1 METLTI
7 GRDQRLHDRLGR
19 FLDLYESGNDLK
31 SYREIK
37 DLEKKLE
44 AKELTLAF
52 CGHFSA
58 GKSSLINRLCGKQ
71 VLPSG
76 PIPTTAN
83 VAAIRNGERR
93 AVLTRTEQAKTS
105 NDDMTESEALRSEQ
119 IELNLDQLD
128 DYCRD
133 GNTYSMISLWDDV
146 PILGRY
152 GVLLDT
158 PGVDSN
164 DAGHA
169 LATTSALHLADVVFY
184 VMDYNH
190 VLSESNL
197 SFAKRLADWGKPIY
211 LVVNQMDK
219 HRSNELSFEKYRG
232 AVEHAFELWGIVPA
246 GVFYISLKELS
257 HPLNML
263 TQLEETITSLFNI
276 RQRLLEFSVGCSL
289 FHGAEQFLKRQD
301 EADEEEMERLLEEIG
316 GEEALLTVQHEL
328 SSLEQKLEENESYID
343 GLRVNF
349 MKELDALLSNA
360 HVMTPALRD
369 AAALYL
375 ESRKPGFKTG
385 LLFHGAKT
393 EREKERRRD
402 GFLGKLQEQTLAQ
415 VDWHVRDLL
424 RRLGQ
429 GETLWSVE
437 WESRL
442 EAELPQAE
450 EEWIAGPAR
459 EGALLSGE
467 YTLRYAADVAA
478 GITGR
483 YRRAALALA
492 DGLLVELEPRLSAA
506 QQELAA
512 QREALLVRSGAAE
525 RLQALRAAAKDRAA
539 CIHAQLGERPSLP
552 PGILPEVR
560 DVAQAPPAGE
570 AMLASGVAAT
580 SRAATSA
587 AAGMAATTAASST
600 AATDG
605 AAIAHAATGKTAPS
619 AANATDNVATTA
631 ASGSA
636 VTGAAPRA
644 AAVISGRQRLG
655 EAAAVLNAAAE
666 ALAPYPAFGSG
677 VRELRAR
684 AAALRGGRFTVAL
697 FGAFSAGKSSF
708 ANALLGAQVLPVSPH
723 PTTAAI
729 NRIIAPEGDMK
740 HGQAAITFKTAEAMR
755 EDLAYSFEALQLGAW
770 KESNWLSEV
779 KKLRAP
785 DVPPSGRAHFSFLK
799 AAALGWEQNAPRLGS
814 CELTGLEQFAEY
826 VSEESRAC
834 FVAGIDLYYSCPLT
848 EQGIVIVDTP
858 GADSIHA
865 RHTGVTFEYMKNS
878 DALLYVTYYNHA
890 FSRADRQFLSHLGR
904 VKGSFA
910 LDKMFFIVNAAD
922 LAATPGELSSV
933 VEHVEGGLRAAGI
946 ESPQIYPVSSIDAL
960 ESKQNGD
967 MTKLETSGFSWFE
980 ASFFRFISEDL
991 AGLAVNA
998 ARHELQQFM
1007 TRAEQWGRT
1016 LAKSEEEREQL
1027 KAQLASDRKRF
1038 MEKLGELA
1046 SNDKTVEIAQETEE
1060 LLFHVRRR
1068 LQYLAG
1074 DLYHEYFHPS
1084 LLQDD
1089 RGDMKRKFAAS
1100 LKGWMAQVSLEL
1112 EREVQ
1117 ATSLRLE
1124 KKCEE
1129 LLASEARAWLVKLQQ
1144 EIQVVP
1150 GLSIYAN
1157 SVWSIPSIQEE
1168 GLEDGLKAASYWS
1181 YFRNPKSFFEGG
1193 GKQRLRDV
1201 LEEPLSAS
1209 VKEAVQRC
1217 KNQLIQFYKEETSAR
1232 FAVMAASF
1240 EAQWMEWQDSVSS
1253 MSDLVKADD
1262 SWKDVPQ
1269 RLQTLYQKLH

>member
-7 GRDQRLHDRLGR
+7 GRDQRLHDRLDQ
-19 FLDLYESGNDLK
+19 FLKLYESGKDRRA
-31 SYREIK
+31 YREIQ
-37 DLEKKLE
+37 DLTRKLE
-44 AKELTLAF
+44 ADELTLSF

-83 VAAIRNGERR
+83 VAAIRNGEPR
-93 AVLTRTEQAKTS
+93 AMLTRAEVEDGGMGETV
-105 NDDMTESEALRSEQ
+105 EAHSEQ
-119 IELNLDQLD
+119 IALNLDQLD

-146 PILGRY
+146 PILGRH

-169 LATTSALHLADVVFY
+169 MATNSALHLADVVFY

-197 SFAKRLADWGKPIY
+197 SFAKRLADWGKPLY
-211 LVVNQMDK
+211 LVVNQIDK
-219 HRSNELSFEKYRG
+219 HRNAELSFEKYRSS
-232 AVEHAFELWGIVPA
+232 VEDAFELWGIVPA

-263 TQLEETITSLFNI
+263 NELEKTIAALFGI
-276 RQRLLEFSVGCSL
+276 RESLLEFSIGCSL
-289 FHGAEQFLKRQD
+289 FHGAEQYLKRLED
-301 EADEEEMERLLEEIG
+301 ADEEEQERLLEDVG
-316 GEEALLTVQHEL
+316 GEEALSRLQTEL
-328 SSLEQKLEENESYID
+328 SALERELSEQD
-343 GLRVNF
+343 GLVDQLRGSLS
-349 MKELDALLSNA
+349 KELDGLLANA
-360 HVMTPALRD
+360 HLMTPDLRE
-369 AAALYL
+369 AAAQYL
-375 ESRKPGFKTG
+375 ESRKPGFKMG
-385 LLFHGAKT
+385 LLFHAGKT

-402 GFLGKLQEQTLAQ
+402 FFLGKLQEQTQAQ

-429 GETLWSVE
+429 NHGLWSTE

-459 EGALLSGE
+459 EGAQLSGE

-478 GITGR
+478 GIAGR
-483 YRRAALALA
+483 YRRAALAIA
-492 DGLLVELEPRLSAA
+492 DGLLAELAPRLNEARHS
-506 QQELAA
+506 LAA
-512 QREALLVRSGAAE
+512 QRDALLARSGAAG
-525 RLQALRAAAKDRAA
+525 RLQALRAAAKERAA
-539 CIHAQLGERPSLP
+539 RIHALLGERPSLP
-552 PGILPEVR
+552 TGILPEVR
-560 DVAQAPPAGE
+560 DVAPGAPAAPQRPEPPAAAMAPP
-570 AMLASGVAAT
+570 VAAVP
-580 SRAATSA
+580 ASA
-587 AAGMAATTAASST
+587 SDSA
-600 AATDG
+600 G
-605 AAIAHAATGKTAPS
+605 AAVAA
-619 AANATDNVATTA
+619 
-631 ASGSA
+631 
-636 VTGAAPRA
+636 
-644 AAVISGRQRLG
+644 ISGRQRLG
-655 EAAAVLNAAAE
+655 EAAAVLSAAAE

-684 AAALRGGRFTVAL
+684 ADALRGGRFTVAL

-729 NRIIAPEGDMK
+729 NRILAPEGDMK
-740 HGQAAITFKTAEAMR
+740 HGQAAITFKSEEAMR

-770 KESNWLSEV
+770 KEGSWRAEV
-779 KKLRAP
+779 NKLKAP

-799 AAALGWEQNAPRLGS
+799 AAAIGWEQNASRLGS
-814 CELTGLEQFAEY
+814 REITGLEQFAEY
-826 VSEESRAC
+826 VAEESRAC

-890 FSRADRQFLSHLGR
+890 FSRADRQFLGHLGR

-922 LAATPGELSSV
+922 LASTPGELASV
-933 VEHVEGGLRAAGI
+933 VEHVEDGLRTAGI
-946 ESPQIYPVSSIDAL
+946 EAPQIYPVSSIAALDAKRSMDAAML
-960 ESKQNGD
+960 EG
-967 MTKLETSGFSWFE
+967 SGFSRFE
-980 ASFFRFISEDL
+980 APFLRFIREDL
-991 AGLAVNA
+991 AGLAVGA
-998 ARHELQQFM
+998 ARHELQQFIA
-1007 TRAEQWGRT
+1007 RAEQWSET

-1027 KAQLASDRKRF
+1027 KVQLMLDRKRF
-1038 MEKLGELA
+1038 AEELLVLA
-1046 SNDKTVEIAQETEE
+1046 KSDKEAEIAQETGE

-1068 LQYLAG
+1068 LQFLAG
-1074 DLYHEYFHPS
+1074 DLFHEYFHPS

-1089 RGDMKRKFAAS
+1089 GGDMKRKFAAS
-1100 LKGWMAQVSLEL
+1100 VKGWLAQLSMEL

-1124 KKCEE
+1124 KKSEA
-1129 LLASEARAWLVKLQQ
+1129 LLAKEAEAWLVKLQQ
-1144 EIQVVP
+1144 EIP
-1150 GLSIYAN
+1150 ALPALSIYATSAWLTP
-1157 SVWSIPSIQEE
+1157 SVPS
-1168 GLEDGLKAASYWS
+1168 GSLEQGIKAASYWS
-1181 YFRNPKSFFEGG
+1181 YFKNPKTFFEGG
-1193 GKQRLRDV
+1193 GKQRLRDA
-1201 LEEPLSAS
+1201 LEEPLSDS
-1209 VKEAVQRC
+1209 IKEAVQRFGSD
-1217 KNQLIQFYKEETSAR
+1217 LIEFYAQETSVR
-1232 FAVMAASF
+1232 FAAVAASL
-1240 EAQWMEWQDSVSS
+1240 EAQWEEWESSVSGMPS
-1253 MSDLVKADD
+1253 AANSDE
-1262 SWKDVPQ
+1262 SWKTVPQ
-1269 RLQTLYQKLH
+1269 RLHELYQALL

>member
-7 GRDQRLHDRLGR
+7 GRDQRLHDRLDQ
-19 FLDLYESGNDLK
+19 FLKLYESGKDLRAC
-31 SYREIK
+31 REIQ
-37 DLEKKLE
+37 DLTRKLE
-44 AKELTLAF
+44 ADELTLSF

-83 VAAIRNGERR
+83 VAAIRNGEPR
-93 AVLTRTEQAKTS
+93 AVLTRAEAENGDISETE
-105 NDDMTESEALRSEQ
+105 EARSEQ
-119 IELNLDQLD
+119 IELHLDQLD

-146 PILGRY
+146 PILGRH

-169 LATTSALHLADVVFY
+169 MATNSALHLADVVFY

-197 SFAKRLADWGKPIY
+197 SFAKRLADWGKPLY
-211 LVVNQMDK
+211 LVVNQIDK
-219 HRSNELSFEKYRG
+219 HRETELSFGKYRSS
-232 AVEHAFELWGIVPA
+232 VEDAFELWGIVPA

-263 TQLEETITSLFNI
+263 SELEKTIASLFEI
-276 RQRLLEFSVGCSL
+276 RESLLEFSIGCSL
-289 FHGAEQFLKRQD
+289 FHGAEQYLKRLKD
-301 EADEEEMERLLEEIG
+301 ADEEEQERLLEEVG
-316 GEEALLTVQHEL
+316 GEEALLSLQEEL
-328 SSLEQKLEENESYID
+328 SALERELTEQVGLID
-343 GLRVNF
+343 RVRHDLT
-349 MKELDALLSNA
+349 KELDGLLANA
-360 HVMTPALRD
+360 HLMTPDLRE

-375 ESRKPGFKTG
+375 ESRKSGFKMG
-385 LLFHGAKT
+385 LLFHAGKT

-402 GFLGKLQEQTLAQ
+402 LFLGKLREQVQAQ

-429 GETLWSVE
+429 NHGLWSAE

-478 GITGR
+478 GIAGR
-483 YRRAALALA
+483 YRRAALAIA
-492 DGLLVELEPRLSAA
+492 DGLLAELAPRLSKA
-506 QQELAA
+506 QHSLAA
-512 QREALLVRSGAAE
+512 QREALLARSGAAG
-525 RLQALRAAAKDRAA
+525 RLQALRAAAKERAA
-539 CIHAQLGERPSLP
+539 RIHALLGERPSLP

-560 DVAQAPPAGE
+560 DAAPGAPAAPQRPQAPAAAATAPPA
-570 AMLASGVAAT
+570 AAVPASASDSAG
-580 SRAATSA
+580 A
-587 AAGMAATTAASST
+587 AA
-600 AATDG
+600 
-605 AAIAHAATGKTAPS
+605 
-619 AANATDNVATTA
+619 
-631 ASGSA
+631 
-636 VTGAAPRA
+636 A
-644 AAVISGRQRLG
+644 AAAISGRQRLG
-655 EAAAVLNAAAE
+655 EAAAVLSAAAE

-684 AAALRGGRFTVAL
+684 ADGLRGGRFTVAL

-729 NRIIAPEGDMK
+729 NRILAPEGDMK
-740 HGQAAITFKTAEAMR
+740 HGQAAITFKSLEAMR

-770 KESNWLSEV
+770 KEGSWRAEV
-779 KKLRAP
+779 NKLKAP

-799 AAALGWEQNAPRLGS
+799 AAAIGWEHNAARLGS
-814 CELTGLEQFAEY
+814 REVTGLEQFAEY
-826 VSEESRAC
+826 VAEESRAC

-890 FSRADRQFLSHLGR
+890 FSRADRQFLGHLGR

-922 LAATPGELSSV
+922 LASTPGELASV

-946 ESPQIYPVSSIDAL
+946 EAPQIYPVSSIAALDAKRSADAAQL
-960 ESKQNGD
+960 ES
-967 MTKLETSGFSWFE
+967 SGFARFE
-980 ASFFRFISEDL
+980 APFLRFISEDL
-991 AGLAVNA
+991 AGLAVGA
-998 ARHELQQFM
+998 ARHELQQFIA
-1007 TRAEQWGRT
+1007 RAEQWSET

-1027 KAQLASDRKRF
+1027 KVQLSLDRKRF
-1038 MEKLGELA
+1038 LEDLQLLA
-1046 SNDKTVEIAQETEE
+1046 NSDKEAEIAQETGE

-1068 LQYLAG
+1068 LQFLAG
-1074 DLYHEYFHPS
+1074 DLFHEYFHPS

-1089 RGDMKRKFAAS
+1089 GGDMKRKFAAS
-1100 LKGWMAQVSLEL
+1100 VKGWLAQLSIEL

-1117 ATSLRLE
+1117 ATSLWLE
-1124 KKCEE
+1124 KKCES
-1129 LLASEARAWLVKLQQ
+1129 LLAKEAEAWLVRLQH
-1144 EIQVVP
+1144 EIP
-1150 GLSIYAN
+1150 ALPALSIYSTSAWLTP
-1157 SVWSIPSIQEE
+1157 SVSE
-1168 GLEDGLKAASYWS
+1168 GSLEQGIKAVSYWS
-1181 YFRNPKSFFEGG
+1181 YFKNPKTFFEGG
-1193 GKQRLRDV
+1193 GKQRLREA
-1201 LEEPLSAS
+1201 LEEPLSDS
-1209 VKEAVQRC
+1209 IKEAVQRFGRD
-1217 KNQLIQFYKEETSAR
+1217 LIEFYAQETSAR
-1232 FAVMAASF
+1232 FAAIAASL
-1240 EAQWMEWQDSVSS
+1240 EAQWEEWESSVSGMPS
-1253 MSDLVKADD
+1253 ATDSDE
-1262 SWKDVPQ
+1262 SWKAVPQ
-1269 RLQTLYQKLH
+1269 RLHALHQALL

>member
-7 GRDQRLHDRLGR
+7 GRDQRLHDRLDQ
-19 FLDLYESGNDLK
+19 FLKLYESGKDLRAC
-31 SYREIK
+31 REIQ
-37 DLEKKLE
+37 DLQQKL
-44 AKELTLAF
+44 AADELTLSF

-83 VAAIRNGERR
+83 VAAIRNGEPR
-93 AVLTRTEQAKTS
+93 AVLTRA
-105 NDDMTESEALRSEQ
+105 EAAGQGTDATAEGRSEQ
-119 IELNLDQLD
+119 IELNIDQLD

-146 PILGRY
+146 PILGQH

-169 LATTSALHLADVVFY
+169 MATNSALHLADVVFY

-197 SFAKRLADWGKPIY
+197 SFAKRLADWGKPLY
-211 LVVNQMDK
+211 LVVNQIDK
-219 HRSNELSFEKYRG
+219 HRNAELSFEKYRRS
-232 AVEHAFELWGIVPA
+232 VEDAFELWGIVPA
-246 GVFYISLKELS
+246 GVFYISLRELS

-263 TQLEETITSLFNI
+263 SELEKTITALFRI
-276 RQRLLEFSVGCSL
+276 RQSLLEFSIGCSL
-289 FHGAEQFLKRQD
+289 FHGAEQYLKRLND
-301 EADEEEMERLLEEIG
+301 AEGEEQERLLEEIG
-316 GEEALLTVQHEL
+316 GEEALQGLQEKL
-328 SSLEQKLEENESYID
+328 SALEREISEQAGLIDRLRD
-343 GLRVNF
+343 GLT
-349 MKELDALLSNA
+349 KELDGLLANA
-360 HVMTPALRD
+360 HVMTPELRE

-385 LLFHGAKT
+385 LWFHGSKT
-393 EREKERRRD
+393 EREKERRKEY
-402 GFLGKLQEQTLAQ
+402 FLGKLKEQTQAQ

-429 GETLWSVE
+429 SEGLWNAE

-478 GITGR
+478 GIAGR
-483 YRRAALALA
+483 YRRAALAIA
-492 DGLLVELEPRLSAA
+492 DGLLAELEPRL
-506 QQELAA
+506 
-512 QREALLVRSGAAE
+512 R
-525 RLQALRAAAKDRAA
+525 
-539 CIHAQLGERPSLP
+539 
-552 PGILPEVR
+552 
-560 DVAQAPPAGE
+560 
-570 AMLASGVAAT
+570 
-580 SRAATSA
+580 
-587 AAGMAATTAASST
+587 TA
-600 AATDG
+600 
-605 AAIAHAATGKTAPS
+605 
-619 AANATDNVATTA
+619 
-631 ASGSA
+631 
-636 VTGAAPRA
+636 
-644 AAVISGRQRLG
+644 RQD
-655 EAAAVLNAAAE
+655 
-666 ALAPYPAFGSG
+666 
-677 VRELRAR
+677 
-684 AAALRGGRFTVAL
+684 ALRGGRFTVAL

-729 NRIIAPEGDMK
+729 NRILAPEGDMK
-740 HGQAAITFKTAEAMR
+740 HGQAAITFKSMDAMR

-770 KESNWLSEV
+770 KEGSWRSEV
-779 KKLRAP
+779 TKLKAP

-799 AAALGWEQNAPRLGS
+799 AAAIGWEQNAARLGS
-814 CELTGLEQFAEY
+814 REITGLEQFAEY
-826 VSEESRAC
+826 VAEESMAC

-890 FSRADRQFLSHLGR
+890 FSRADRQFLGHLGR

-922 LAATPGELSSV
+922 LASTPEELASV
-933 VEHVEGGLRAAGI
+933 VEHVEDGLRAAGI
-946 ESPQIYPVSSIDAL
+946 ESPQIYPVSSIAAL
-960 ESKQNGD
+960 EAKRSMDAG
-967 MTKLETSGFSWFE
+967 KLEASGFSRFE
-980 ASFFRFISEDL
+980 IPFLRFISEDL
-991 AGLAVNA
+991 AGLAVGA
-998 ARHELQQFM
+998 ARHELQQFIA
-1007 TRAEQWGRT
+1007 RAEQWTET

-1027 KAQLASDRKRF
+1027 KAQLLLDHKRF
-1038 MEKLGELA
+1038 SEELRLLA
-1046 SNDKTVEIAQETEE
+1046 KSDKTAEITQETGE

-1068 LQYLAG
+1068 LQFLAG
-1074 DLYHEYFHPS
+1074 DLFHEYFHPS

-1089 RGDMKRKFAAS
+1089 GGDMKRKFAAS
-1100 LKGWMAQVSLEL
+1100 VKGWLAQLSIEL

-1124 KKCEE
+1124 KKCEA
-1129 LLASEARAWLVKLQQ
+1129 LLAKEAEAWLAKLEQ
-1144 EIQVVP
+1144 EIP
-1150 GLSIYAN
+1150 ALPALSIYATSAWLTP
-1157 SVWSIPSIQEE
+1157 SVPE
-1168 GLEDGLKAASYWS
+1168 GSLEHGIKASSYWS
-1181 YFRNPKSFFEGG
+1181 YFRNPKTFFEGG
-1193 GKQRLRDV
+1193 GKQKLRDA
-1201 LEEPLSAS
+1201 LEEPLSDGIK
-1209 VKEAVQRC
+1209 VAVERC
-1217 KNQLIQFYKEETSAR
+1217 GEDLIRFYAQETSAR
-1232 FAVMAASF
+1232 FAAIAASF
-1240 EAQWMEWQDSVSS
+1240 EAQWEEWESSVSG
-1253 MSDLVKADD
+1253 MSDAGNTDE
-1262 SWKDVPQ
+1262 SWKDVPE
-1269 RLQTLYQKLH
+1269 RLLGLYQALH